1 MVRGHRGRHPMI
13 VKLWVWDNQEY
24 LSKNDGPTYDADNF
38 ITTLNKN
45 DDLKIIILIMLFF
58 LSKTDWLTC

>member
-24 LSKNDGPTYDADNF
+24 LSKNDGPIYDADNF
-38 ITTLNKN
+38 ITNLNKN

-58 LSKTDWLTC
+58 